1 MHNQNATATA
11 TFAPCEV
18 AEFFAQQGEEFAAA
32 LQRVMDVVEKIG
44 VVFSPFGDPYRARYD
59 GWFVPA
65 DAVISADLAD
75 GLESQSFYQWV
86 GSLGY
91 DTCPYYRTPDGRVR
105 LPVAHTIGFA
115 DGRGEV
121 DYGGDPVS
129 LRTIV
134 ETLHTLGVEIVVPD
148 YAGSHHCGNQ
158 IWTPTKHGAWVQQYT
173 DLRD

>member
-1 MHNQNATATA
+1 MGA
-11 TFAPCEV
+11 
-18 AEFFAQQGEEFAAA
+18 
-32 LQRVMDVVEKIG
+32 VEKRG
-44 VVFSPFGDPYRARYD
+44 VVFSPFGDAYQARYD
-59 GWFVPA
+59 GWLVPA
-65 DAVISADLAD
+65 NEVDSADLSERML
-75 GLESQSFYQWV
+75 LEEFYQWV

-91 DTCPYYRTPDGRVR
+91 DTRPYYQAASGRVR